1 MTENDKDIGLLRS
14 DPHALILKYQETVK
28 IIVKK
33 YILAGVFRASDF
45 EDIVQ
50 EVNMALLAKI
60 PAMQLQYNGTSL
72 FKTYFSVIVRN
83 ICMKEHAKTN
93 REVKIEQEDIT
104 GFIDRAHVEEKIVLE
119 KEIQRFRAILS
130 LYYRQRP
137 KLLLCLKLRYRIPL
151 TPEDINLWNPKCSF
165 SDREMLLENF
175 GSNFDR
181 KDDVEIYKII
191 TPVMNK
197 NEKKSNS
204 IDAVRKWTDSKIS
217 EIIQLLN
224 GNPKKMNYNE
234 DTLKTL
240 VDDFFSPFL
249 LEK

>member
-93 REVKIEQEDIT
+93 REVKIEQKDIT

-224 GNPKKMNYNE
+224 GNPKKLNYNE

>member
-14 DPHALILKYQETVK
+14 DPHTLILKYQETVK

>member
-1 MTENDKDIGLLRS
+1 MTENDKDIELLHS
-14 DPHALILKYQETVK
+14 DPHNLILKYQETVK

-33 YILAGVFRASDF
+33 YILAGVFRSSDF

-50 EVNMALLAKI
+50 EVNSALLVKI
-60 PAMQLQYNGTSL
+60 PAMQTHYNGMSL
-72 FKTYFSVIVRN
+72 FRTYFSVIVRN
-83 ICMKEHAKTN
+83 ICMKEHAKIN
-93 REVKIEQEDIT
+93 REITIEQKDII
-104 GFIDRAHVEEKIVLE
+104 GLIDRAYVEEKIVFE

-137 KLLLCLKLRYRIPL
+137 KLLLCLKLHYRIPL
-151 TPEDINLWNPKCSF
+151 TPEDINLWYPKCS
-165 SDREMLLENF
+165 SPDRNILLENF
-175 GSNFDR
+175 GENFDK
-181 KDDVEIYKII
+181 KDYVEIYKII
-191 TPVMNK
+191 TPLMNE
-197 NEKKSNS
+197 NENKSNS
-204 IDAVRKWTDSKIS
+204 VDAVRKWTDSKIH

-224 GNPKKMNYNE
+224 GNPKKLNYNE

>member
-93 REVKIEQEDIT
+93 REVKIEQKDIT

>member
-93 REVKIEQEDIT
+93 REVKIEQKDIT

-165 SDREMLLENF
+165 SDCEMLLENF
-175 GSNFDR
+175 GSNFDG

-224 GNPKKMNYNE
+224 GNPKKLNYNE

>member
-14 DPHALILKYQETVK
+14 DPHTLILKYQETVK

-93 REVKIEQEDIT
+93 REVKIEQKDIT

-137 KLLLCLKLRYRIPL
+137 KLLLCLKLHYRIPL

>member
-14 DPHALILKYQETVK
+14 DPHSLILKYQETVK

-93 REVKIEQEDIT
+93 REVKIEQKDIT

-175 GSNFDR
+175 GSNFDG

-224 GNPKKMNYNE
+224 GNPKK
-234 DTLKTL
+234 
-240 VDDFFSPFL
+240 
-249 LEK
+249 

>member
-14 DPHALILKYQETVK
+14 DPHTLILKYQETVK

-33 YILAGVFRASDF
+33 YILAGVFRTSDF

-93 REVKIEQEDIT
+93 REVKIEQKDIT

-137 KLLLCLKLRYRIPL
+137 KLLLCLKLHYRIPL

-175 GSNFDR
+175 GSNFDG

-224 GNPKKMNYNE
+224 GNPKKLNYNE

>member
-1 MTENDKDIGLLRS
+1 
-14 DPHALILKYQETVK
+14 
-28 IIVKK
+28 
-33 YILAGVFRASDF
+33 
-45 EDIVQ
+45 
-50 EVNMALLAKI
+50 
-60 PAMQLQYNGTSL
+60 
-72 FKTYFSVIVRN
+72 
-83 ICMKEHAKTN
+83 
-93 REVKIEQEDIT
+93 
-104 GFIDRAHVEEKIVLE
+104 
-119 KEIQRFRAILS
+119 
-130 LYYRQRP
+130 
-137 KLLLCLKLRYRIPL
+137 L

-165 SDREMLLENF
+165 ADRDILLENF
-175 GSNFDR
+175 GSNFDG